1 VAKFNLDRRADRVC
15 IFEVGRVFHHDAS
28 VQDSDTTVKGFHQPM
43 RLGGLAVGPVHG
55 LTWEGGKTNFD
66 FYDVKGH
73 VEQLLSPAA
82 VEFSVGI
89 HPAFHPGRSAVVML
103 DGQEVGHLGELHPKW
118 CQSWGFPIAP
128 VMFELDLACL
138 INRQVPAFEAFSKI
152 QSVERDISVWV
163 NEAVTHAELMACI
176 HATPIQ
182 PVLRDAHLFD
192 VYRPS
197 VRPADTSPEKSLAIR
212 LVLKRD
218 DAVLTEQEI
227 DAAVAAVV
235 DRLGQVLS
243 ARLRA

>member
-1 VAKFNLDRRADRVC
+1 
-15 IFEVGRVFHHDAS
+15 
-28 VQDSDTTVKGFHQPM
+28 M

-55 LTWEGGKTNFD
+55 LTWEGGKTSFD

-103 DGQEVGHLGELHPKW
+103 NGREVGHLGELHPKW
-118 CQSWGFPIAP
+118 CQTWGFPTAP

-138 INRQVPAFEAFSKI
+138 INRQVPVFEAFSKI

-197 VRPADTSPEKSLAIR
+197 VRPADASPEKSLAIR